1 MRGAAHIPFSDIL
14 LTLSLGAMPRVWK
27 DSAIIQKLKAW
38 MGSKETS
45 DRCCLF
51 PASLKSLKTWMVLC
65 CIIVHVGNKFNP
77 QQLVCLKRKLTS
89 FCSLDMVHNWLRSI
103 KWNYTLSACLAS
115 AKCLIIMIIP
125 HVSQS
130 GVLHSYLIV
139 IYNIFLICSILE
151 YSNPVCSTVFLATI
165 QQDQENSMA
174 CTRILY
180 PELSYCQCNGTL
192 AVTGLWCLNT
202 RWDCIMCLKT
212 LTTISEK
219 SSCLYCTLR

>member
-1 MRGAAHIPFSDIL
+1 
-14 LTLSLGAMPRVWK
+14 
-27 DSAIIQKLKAW
+27 

-51 PASLKSLKTWMVLC
+51 PVSLKSLKTWMVLYW
-65 CIIVHVGNKFNP
+65 IIVHVGNKFHP

-89 FCSLDMVHNWLRSI
+89 FCSLDMAHNWLLSI

-125 HVSQS
+125 HVS
-130 GVLHSYLIV
+130 HSAVHHCYLIV

-151 YSNPVCSTVFLATI
+151 YSNPVRSTVFLATI

-180 PELSYCQCNGTL
+180 PELSNCQ
-192 AVTGLWCLNT
+192 
-202 RWDCIMCLKT
+202 
-212 LTTISEK
+212 
-219 SSCLYCTLR
+219 